1 MRMRINTWLLNTKAE
16 NSICDQVKQDFE
28 KLRGWNSSLLRV
40 DKTFG
45 ILAFHTENCQ
55 WKHNIKMNIILLN
68 LILPL
73 MENKVY
79 EKQRKII
86 SYKLKLKKKNNN
98 MCKR

>member
-1 MRMRINTWLLNTKAE
+1 
-16 NSICDQVKQDFE
+16 
-28 KLRGWNSSLLRV
+28 
-40 DKTFG
+40 
-45 ILAFHTENCQ
+45 
-55 WKHNIKMNIILLN
+55 MNIILLN